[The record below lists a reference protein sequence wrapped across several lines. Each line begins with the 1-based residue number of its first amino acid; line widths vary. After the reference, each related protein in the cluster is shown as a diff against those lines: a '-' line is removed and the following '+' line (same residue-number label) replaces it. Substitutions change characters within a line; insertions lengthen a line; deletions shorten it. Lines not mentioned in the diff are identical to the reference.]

1 MSNTTNNSNQVEQ
14 LRIALAIGASTNNNE
29 QSVSEVLQGI
39 AGAVEINTEEAAE
52 DLEVIQEAGDV
63 TTAIATVNKNVDRIL
78 DNCVVEDTKTKNIN
92 QSILYLLYAIDNNMN
107 ASDAA
112 EREELDIC
120 SSCPR
125 GEVPSLRV

>member
-52 DLEVIQEAGDV
+52 DLEVIQEAV
-63 TTAIATVNKNVDRIL
+63 AW
-78 DNCVVEDTKTKNIN
+78 
-92 QSILYLLYAIDNNMN
+92 
-107 ASDAA
+107 
-112 EREELDIC
+112 
-120 SSCPR
+120 R
-125 GEVPSLRV
+125 G